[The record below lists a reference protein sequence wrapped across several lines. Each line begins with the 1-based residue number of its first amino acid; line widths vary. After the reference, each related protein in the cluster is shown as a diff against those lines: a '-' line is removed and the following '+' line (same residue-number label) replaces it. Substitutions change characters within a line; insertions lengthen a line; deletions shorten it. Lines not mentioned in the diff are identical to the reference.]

1 MWRFRL
7 AIENMIGDEEKNIV
21 SSDHPGRVF
30 VVGLDGATFDLL
42 RPWMEA
48 GHLPTLEK
56 LAREG
61 CTGRMTTTVPPVTA
75 PAWTSFMTG
84 KNPGKHG
91 LYDFRKRT
99 KGSYDFV
106 PVSSANR
113 EGRAIWDIIGQAGR
127 RVIVVNVPMTY
138 PPQPVN
144 GLMITGMLTPRGRDN
159 FTHPSG
165 LQKELEEKIGKY
177 IIFPEEV
184 YAKGQVDGF
193 LGALYQAAAK
203 RLEAVRY
210 LMQAYPWDFFM
221 VVFNETDV
229 IQHGLWSCMDAD
241 HPRHDPA
248 ESHLYGDAILK
259 FYQWLDR
266 ALTEIMAELDSNTLL
281 MVMSD
286 HGAGP
291 LYSFMYANNLL
302 ADVGLLQFKKQPL
315 ARLKRLSFKLGVTP
329 RNVYGLL
336 LKVGLGRLRRSLD
349 KRRGGYSLLKKWFLS
364 FSDVDWSRTEAYS
377 VGPIGQIYIN
387 LKGRE
392 PQGIV
397 HPGKEYERVRTRIT
411 DTLETLSSPGSGES
425 LIKHIY
431 KKEELYWG
439 KHLND
444 APDIV
449 FLPRKLETVALG
461 DFEFPSNCLIEP
473 AYGISAHHR
482 MEGILLLSGKNIR
495 SGVKLHEAEITDLAP
510 TILYAL
516 DLPIPDDMDGKV
528 LTQVFDESALNV
540 RPVRYSDSSSDAAHS
555 GLEYTEEDEEEIVKR
570 LRGLGYLG

>member
-1 MWRFRL
+1 M
-7 AIENMIGDEEKNIV
+7 
-21 SSDHPGRVF
+21 SSDQPGRVF

-42 RPWMEA
+42 KPWIEA

-75 PAWTSFMTG
+75 PAWSSFMTG

-99 KGSYDFV
+99 QGSYDLV

-113 EGRAIWDIIGQAGR
+113 DGRTIWDIIGQAGR

-159 FTHPSG
+159 FTYPPG
-165 LQKELEEKIGKY
+165 LRKELEERIGKY

-184 YAKGQVDGF
+184 YAKGQVDDF
-193 LGALYQAAAK
+193 LGSLYQAATK
-203 RLEAVRY
+203 RWEAVRY
-210 LMQAYPWDFFM
+210 LMREYPWDFFM
-221 VVFNETDV
+221 VVFNETDM
-229 IQHGLWSCMDAD
+229 IQHGLWSCMDAG
-241 HPRHDPA
+241 HPCHDSA

-259 FYQWLDR
+259 FYQWMDQ
-266 ALTEIMAELDSNTLL
+266 ALAEIVAELDSNTLL

-291 LYSFMYANNLL
+291 LHSFMYVNNLL
-302 ADVGLLQFKKQPL
+302 ADLGLLQFKKQPL
-315 ARLKRLSFKLGVTP
+315 ARLKRPLFKLGVTP
-329 RNVYGLL
+329 RNVYALL
-336 LKVGLGRLRRSLD
+336 LKMGLGRLRRSLD
-349 KRRGGYSLLKKWFLS
+349 KRRGGYSLLRKLFLS

-377 VGPIGQIYIN
+377 VGPIGQIYVN

-397 HPGKEYERVRTRIT
+397 HPGEEYERVRTRISNA
-411 DTLETLSSPGSGES
+411 LEALSNPRSGES
-425 LIKHIY
+425 LVDHIY

-439 KHLND
+439 KHLDD

-449 FLPRKLETVALG
+449 FLPRRLETVALG

-473 AYGISAHHR
+473 AYGISGHHR
-482 MEGILLLSGKNIR
+482 MEGILLLSGKDIR
-495 SGVKLHEAEITDLAP
+495 RGVELHEAEITDLAP

-516 DLPIPDDMDGKV
+516 DIPVPEDMDGNV
-528 LTQVFDESALNV
+528 LRQAFDESSLNI
-540 RPVRYSDSSSDAAHS
+540 RPVRYSDSSSGTLHPMS
-555 GLEYTEEDEEEIVKR
+555 EYTEEDEEEIVER

>member
-1 MWRFRL
+1 M
-7 AIENMIGDEEKNIV
+7 
-21 SSDHPGRVF
+21 SSERPGRVF
-30 VVGLDGATFDLL
+30 IVGLDGATFDLL
-42 RPWMEA
+42 EPWIEA

-99 KGSYDFV
+99 KGSYDLV
-106 PVSSANR
+106 PVSSADR
-113 EGRAIWDIIGQAGR
+113 DGRAVWDIVGQTDR

-159 FTHPSG
+159 FTYPPG
-165 LQKELEEKIGKY
+165 LRKELEGRIGKY
-177 IIFPEEV
+177 VIFPEEV
-184 YAKGQVDGF
+184 YAKGQVGGF
-193 LGALYQAAAK
+193 LDSLYQAAAR

-210 LMQAYPWDFFM
+210 LMQEYPWDFFM
-221 VVFNETDV
+221 VVFNETDI
-229 IQHGLWSCMDAD
+229 IQHGLWSCMDID
-241 HPRHDPA
+241 HPLHDFA
-248 ESHLYGDAILK
+248 ESQLYGDAILK
-259 FYQWLDR
+259 FYQWMDR
-266 ALTEIMAELDSNTLL
+266 ALTEIVAGLSSDTLL

-291 LYSFMYANNLL
+291 LHSFMYVNNLL
-302 ADVGLLQFKKQPL
+302 ADLGLLQFKRQPL
-315 ARLKRLSFKLGVTP
+315 ARLKRLSFKVGVTP
-329 RNVYGLL
+329 RNVYSLL
-336 LKVGLGRLRRSLD
+336 LKMGLGRLRRSLD

-377 VGPIGQIYIN
+377 VGPIGQIYVN
-387 LKGRE
+387 LEGRE

-397 HPGKEYERVRTRIT
+397 HPSKEYERVRTRIINA
-411 DTLETLSSPGSGES
+411 LEALSNPRSGES
-425 LIKHIY
+425 LVEHIY
-431 KKEELYWG
+431 RKEELYWG
-439 KHLND
+439 KYLDD

-495 SGVKLHEAEITDLAP
+495 RGVELSGAAITDLAP

-516 DLPIPDDMDGKV
+516 DLPIPGDMDGKV
-528 LTQVFDESALNV
+528 LTQAFDENALNV
-540 RPVRYSDSSSDAAHS
+540 RPVRYSDSSSGASHP
-555 GLEYTEEDEEEIVKR
+555 GLEYTEEDEEEIVER

>member
-1 MWRFRL
+1 
-7 AIENMIGDEEKNIV
+7 MIGSEEESIL
-21 SSDHPGRVF
+21 SSDQSGRVF
-30 VVGLDGATFDLL
+30 IVGLDGATFDLL
-42 RPWMEA
+42 KPWIEA

-56 LAREG
+56 IAREG

-99 KGSYDFV
+99 QGSYDLV
-106 PVSSANR
+106 PVSSADR
-113 EGRAIWDIIGQAGR
+113 DGRAIWDVIGQAGR
-127 RVIVVNVPMTY
+127 QVIVVNVPMTY

-144 GLMITGMLTPRGRDN
+144 GLMITGMLTPRGREN
-159 FTHPSG
+159 FTHPLG
-165 LQKELEEKIGKY
+165 LRKELEGRIGRY

-193 LGALYQAAAK
+193 LESLYQAAAK

-210 LMQAYPWDFFM
+210 LMQEYPWDFFM
-221 VVFNETDV
+221 VVFTETDI

-241 HPRHDPA
+241 HPRYDSA
-248 ESHLYGDAILK
+248 EGHLYGDAILK
-259 FYQWLDR
+259 FYQWMDQ
-266 ALTEIMAELDSNTLL
+266 ALAEIVAELDNNTLL
-281 MVMSD
+281 MIMSD

-291 LYSFMYANNLL
+291 LHSFMYVNNLL
-302 ADVGLLQFKKQPL
+302 ADLGLLQFKKQPL
-315 ARLKRLSFKLGVTP
+315 ARLKRLLFKLGMTP

-336 LKVGLGRLRRSLD
+336 LKMGLGRLRRSLD
-349 KRRGGYSLLKKWFLS
+349 KRRGGYSLLKKLFLS

-377 VGPIGQIYIN
+377 VGPIGQIYVN

-397 HPGKEYERVRTRIT
+397 HPGGEYERVRTRISNA
-411 DTLETLSSPGSGES
+411 LEALSNPRSGES
-425 LIKHIY
+425 LVDHIY

-439 KHLND
+439 KHLDD

-449 FLPRKLETVALG
+449 FLPRRLETVALG

-482 MEGILLLSGKNIR
+482 MEGILLLSGKDIR
-495 SGVKLHEAEITDLAP
+495 RGVELHEAEITDLAP

-516 DLPIPDDMDGKV
+516 DIPVPDDMDGNV
-528 LTQVFDESALNV
+528 LRQAFDESSLNI
-540 RPVRYSDSSSDAAHS
+540 RPVRYSDSSSGTLHPVS
-555 GLEYTEEDEEEIVKR
+555 EYTEEDEEEIVER

>member
-1 MWRFRL
+1 
-7 AIENMIGDEEKNIV
+7 
-21 SSDHPGRVF
+21 
-30 VVGLDGATFDLL
+30 
-42 RPWMEA
+42 
-48 GHLPTLEK
+48 
-56 LAREG
+56 
-61 CTGRMTTTVPPVTA
+61 MTTTVPPVTA